1 MSIIYKHSI
10 PNAYT
15 HTHSTTSGHQITK
28 AISDP
33 GNTPSIENQQKEG
46 EKEEAPKKAS
56 RRRSS
61 AALVE
66 EAVRRRNLAKT
77 EKKDLEEEE
86 KDKGTPSRRR
96 KHAVVRNSF
105 ETSAVHQPTAQI
117 VANAAAIKAKEMK
130 KQKPLRDEK
139 RKELIKS
146 QGYKEQNEQL
156 VIEEKMKRPEK
167 LPTFHPLQ
175 KSRSFEG
182 EKVTGKTQEPTWISL
197 AKVEEERE
205 REGERDRV
213 PSLLPLCS
221 RESIFFKLILLP
233 FNRQSM
239 RKWPLPSASIDQCHC
254 TMNWIEE
261 EEKKRRDQYQ

>member
-77 EKKDLEEEE
+77 EKKDIVEEE

-139 RKELIKS
+139 RKELIES
-146 QGYKEQNEQL
+146 QGYKEQKQQL
-156 VIEEKMKRPEK
+156 VMEEKMKGPEK

-182 EKVTGKTQEPTWISL
+182 EKVTGRTQEPTWISL

-205 REGERDRV
+205 GEGERDRV
-213 PSLLPLCS
+213 PSLFPLCS
-221 RESIFFKLILLP
+221 RESVFL
-233 FNRQSM
+233 NSYYYH
-239 RKWPLPSASIDQCHC
+239 SIG
-254 TMNWIEE
+254 
-261 EEKKRRDQYQ
+261 KA

>member
-1 MSIIYKHSI
+1 MHI
-10 PNAYT
+10 

-33 GNTPSIENQQKEG
+33 GNTPSIENQQKVG

-77 EKKDLEEEE
+77 EKKDIEEEE

-146 QGYKEQNEQL
+146 QGYKEQKQQL

-182 EKVTGKTQEPTWISL
+182 EKVTGSTQEPTWISL

-205 REGERDRV
+205 RERERETEFHPFFLYAQEKV
-213 PSLLPLCS
+213 YFLNSYYYH
-221 RESIFFKLILLP
+221 SIGK
-233 FNRQSM
+233 
-239 RKWPLPSASIDQCHC
+239 A
-254 TMNWIEE
+254 
-261 EEKKRRDQYQ
+261 